1 MKSDTDTRC
10 SRHTALLPY
19 ICEPRFCPLYP
30 SCSGDLTFQSTN
42 LPNDHSISQ
51 FRRNCYFFRLN
62 FVFLFI
68 FVNIT
73 ILAYRLRI
81 LHPFRH
87 GIPFVKANTLLE
99 FRLFKRKLR
108 EIILQIIHQ
117 LTDAFPGLVIYHKD
131 PLTAHVLHPLSD
143 HGNVG
148 MGRIHLGDD
157 PDQRP

>member
-19 ICEPRFCPLYP
+19 ICEPRFCPLYT

-68 FVNIT
+68 FREYY
-73 ILAYRLRI
+73 YRLRI
-81 LHPFRH
+81 LHPF
-87 GIPFVKANTLLE
+87 GIDFVKMIFCGFLKLMIYLPNNLPILRAYKSLE
-99 FRLFKRKLR
+99 TIYSKAFGQFL
-108 EIILQIIHQ
+108 IVSHLQ
-117 LTDAFPGLVIYHKD
+117 
-131 PLTAHVLHPLSD
+131 
-143 HGNVG
+143 
-148 MGRIHLGDD
+148 
-157 PDQRP
+157 

>member
-19 ICEPRFCPLYP
+19 ICEPRFCPLYT

-68 FVNIT
+68 FRGDHHFTVST
-73 ILAYRLRI
+73 PDTPPLPAWVLDS
-81 LHPFRH
+81 LSPMLCF
-87 GIPFVKANTLLE
+87 PE

-108 EIILQIIHQ
+108 EIHYLQIIHQ
-117 LTDAFPGLVIYHKD
+117 LADTFPCLVVYHAD
-131 PLTAHVLHPLSD
+131 PSHSPCSPSTV
-143 HGNVG
+143 
-148 MGRIHLGDD
+148 
-157 PDQRP
+157 